1 MCLGQTSFSQT
12 NRIAIYKTLLADAKD
27 STVKLDAYLNLC
39 DQEFSL
45 NTDSLYQYA
54 MQAKKL
60 AVSLKDKRKKI
71 LANVAIET
79 WLERKN
85 LFDSALAMANND
97 LRNLTYERDAELYS
111 KVMMQ
116 KCYALMK
123 NNRQKEALS
132 ETYFFLTQAEEQGDI
147 ASQVYS
153 RLLIGVVYRNMG
165 QTELAWKWFQLADQ
179 TVTGS
184 AWEEKK
190 NQFGTYFL
198 LGMMYNWR
206 ATADSDL
213 KKYAIDSAMSVQYL
227 DRSIKDSRYYE
238 DLAILARSLNVKASA
253 IGSPQNVAQE
263 GSYVMEAKS
272 IYEKLHDTLS
282 MLNTIS
288 PLCFYYIDEGHP
300 EKGIAACKAGLEMV
314 KRGNSFPIF
323 DLYEALAD
331 CYKAAGNYEAYA
343 ATLGKIINL
352 KDSVYKINSEH
363 DLADLNAQYDDQK
376 KQNTIIRQQ
385 LDIAAKRNSLY
396 GFIILSGLLF
406 FILVFLYRYDS
417 RLRKKQKEKQV
428 VAIAAAEEAER
439 KRISAD
445 LHDNIGA
452 YAAAA
457 ASSLLTLEPES
468 PKDRNILSMLQ
479 GNMQEMITQLND
491 SIWAL
496 NKKSLPL
503 TNIGDRFKLFVQ
515 KLEFAYPQIIISIEE
530 NITSDISLSPFQAL
544 HLYRTMQEALNNALK
559 HSRCHNI
566 LVNIISNE
574 KLLQISIADDGI
586 GMNNIAANGN
596 GINNLKMRAKESGWD
611 TVWEASQC
619 GGTRVIITS
628 ASG

>member
-1 MCLGQTSFSQT
+1 MFLGQTSFSQT
-12 NRIAIYKTLLADAKD
+12 NRISIYKTLLAGATD

-45 NTDSLYQYA
+45 NTDSLYEYA
-54 MQAKKL
+54 MLAKKL
-60 AVSLKDKRKKI
+60 ATELKDNQKKI

-85 LFDSALAMANND
+85 LFDSALTMANND
-97 LRNLTYERDAELYS
+97 LKHLNYDHDAEVYS

-123 NNRQKEALS
+123 NNRQKEALT

-147 ASQVYS
+147 TSQIFS
-153 RLLIGVVYRNMG
+153 KLLIGVVYRNMG
-165 QTELAWKWFQLADQ
+165 QTELAWKWFRQADN
-179 TVTGS
+179 TVTDS

-206 ATADSDL
+206 ADADSDPQ
-213 KKYAIDSAMSVQYL
+213 KYIADSTMSVQYL

-238 DLAILARSLNVKASA
+238 NLAILARSLNVKASA
-253 IGSPQNVAQE
+253 IGSPQNVALE
-263 GSYVMEAKS
+263 GSYVMEAKR
-272 IYEKLHDTLS
+272 IYESLHDTLS

-300 EKGIAACKAGLEMV
+300 EKGIAACKDGLEMV
-314 KRGNSFPIF
+314 RRGNSFPTF
-323 DLYEALAD
+323 DLYEALAQ
-331 CYKAAGNYEAYA
+331 CYKAEGNYEAYA
-343 ATLGKIINL
+343 ETLRTIINL

-363 DLADLNAQYDDQK
+363 DLADLNAKYDDQK

-385 LDIAAKRNSLY
+385 LDIAAKRNSMY
-396 GFIILSGLLF
+396 GFIILSGMLF
-406 FILVFLYRYDS
+406 FIIVFLYRYDNKM
-417 RLRKKQKEKQV
+417 RKKQKEKEV

-468 PKDRNILSMLQ
+468 LKDRNILAMLK

-515 KLEFAYPQIIISIEE
+515 KLEFAYPQIVISIEE

-559 HSRCHNI
+559 HSRCSNVI
-566 LVNIISNE
+566 VNITSSE
-574 KLLQISIADDGI
+574 TLLEISIADDGI
-586 GMNNIAANGN
+586 GIRNMNGNGN
-596 GINNLKMRAKESGWD
+596 GINNLKMRAKESGWN
-611 TVWEASQC
+611 TSWEDNPC
-619 GGTRVIITS
+619 GGTRVIISS

>member
-1 MCLGQTSFSQT
+1 MCWGTHSFSQT
-12 NRIAIYKTLLADAKD
+12 NRIAIYKTLLAGAKD

-54 MQAKKL
+54 ILAKKL
-60 AVSLKDKRKKI
+60 ASELKDNGKKI
-71 LANVAIET
+71 LANVAIEI

-97 LRNLTYERDAELYS
+97 LKHINYDHDGDVYS

-123 NNRQKEALS
+123 NNRQKEALT

-147 ASQVYS
+147 TSQLFS
-153 RLLIGVVYRNMG
+153 KLLIGIVYRNMG
-165 QTELAWKWFQLADQ
+165 QTELAWKWFREADN
-179 TVTGS
+179 TVTGP

-206 ATADSDL
+206 ADADTDP
-213 KKYAIDSAMSVQYL
+213 KKYISDSLMSIHYL

-238 DLAILARSLNVKASA
+238 NLAILARSLNVKASA
-253 IGSPQNVAQE
+253 VGNPQNVALE

-288 PLCFYYIDEGHP
+288 PLCFYYIDDGHP
-300 EKGIAACKAGLEMV
+300 EKGIAACKVGLEMV
-314 KRGNSFPIF
+314 RRGNSFPIF
-323 DLYEALAD
+323 DLYEALAQ
-331 CYKAAGNYEAYA
+331 CYKAAGNFEAYA
-343 ATLGKIINL
+343 ETLRTIINL

-363 DLADLNAQYDDQK
+363 DLADLNAKYDDQK
-376 KQNTIIRQQ
+376 KENTIIRQQ

-396 GFIILSGLLF
+396 GFIILSGMLF
-406 FILVFLYRYDS
+406 FSIVFLYRYDKKM
-417 RLRKKQKEKQV
+417 RKKQREKQI
-428 VAIAAAEEAER
+428 VAVAAAEQAER

-457 ASSLLTLEPES
+457 VSSLQTLEPQSLKE
-468 PKDRNILSMLQ
+468 KNILSMLKS
-479 GNMQEMITQLND
+479 NMQEMITQLND

-515 KLEFAYPQIIISIEE
+515 KLEFAYPKIIITIEE

-559 HSRCHNI
+559 HSRCS
-566 LVNIISNE
+566 NIIVCIISGE
-574 KLLQISIADDGI
+574 ELLEISIADDGT
-586 GMNNIAANGN
+586 GMHGLNGNGN
-596 GINNLKMRAKESGWD
+596 GISNLKMRAKESGWN
-611 TVWEASQC
+611 TLWEDNPC
-619 GGTRVIITS
+619 GGTRVIISLATT
-628 ASG
+628 